1 MSGKKK
7 IFKPDYLKD
16 VTVGGNV
23 NVFDDDYVTEPK
35 VQFNI
40 GKKDTNIGASVSKGF
55 SKIDKRNLNS
65 EIGLSFT
72 KGDEKGGFT
81 IEGTKRGKAKN
92 LGISFSKT
100 FKKGGLNKWF
110 SENWVDIGAP
120 KKNGQFQK
128 CGRGSSEGTKRKY
141 PKCVPLAKATQ
152 MTKGEKASAVARK
165 RAAGNEGPKPKNVAT
180 FTKKY
185 YGGMIDV

>member
-1 MSGKKK
+1 MLRKENQKLLNELREKDSISNKKLLEQYRK
-7 IFKPDYLKD
+7 NSAQLNKY
-16 VTVGGNV
+16 
-23 NVFDDDYVTEPK
+23 YEPSK
-35 VQFNI
+35 SKEFNI
-40 GKKDTNIGASVSKGF
+40 GKKDTNIGASVSKPF

-72 KGDEKGGFT
+72 KGDEKGGVTF
-81 IEGTKRGKAKN
+81 EGTKRGKAKN
-92 LGISFSKT
+92 LSISFSKT

-141 PKCVPLAKATQ
+141 PKCVPL
-152 MTKGEKASAVARK
+152 
-165 RAAGNEGPKPKNVAT
+165 
-180 FTKKY
+180 
-185 YGGMIDV
+185 

>member
-35 VQFNI
+35 VEFNI
-40 GKKDTNIGASVSKGF
+40 GKKDTNIGASVSKPF

-72 KGDEKGGFT
+72 KGDEKGGVTF
-81 IEGTKRGKAKN
+81 EGTKRGKAKN
-92 LGISFSKT
+92 LSISFS
-100 FKKGGLNKWF
+100 N
-110 SENWVDIGAP
+110 SYRY
-120 KKNGQFQK
+120 
-128 CGRGSSEGTKRKY
+128 C
-141 PKCVPLAKATQ
+141 
-152 MTKGEKASAVARK
+152 
-165 RAAGNEGPKPKNVAT
+165 
-180 FTKKY
+180 
-185 YGGMIDV
+185 